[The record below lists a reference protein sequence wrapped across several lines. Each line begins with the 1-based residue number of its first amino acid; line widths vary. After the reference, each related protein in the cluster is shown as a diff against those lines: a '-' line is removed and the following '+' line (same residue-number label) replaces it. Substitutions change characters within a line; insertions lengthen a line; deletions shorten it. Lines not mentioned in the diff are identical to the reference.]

1 MQSPVPEMNY
11 PFAGQDTPQGD
22 IEYSHIVSYLHLN
35 SSDRDVV
42 AYPSVSEYRID
53 SEEKFRN
60 ISSIELVASS
70 IANQGSPLSN
80 PYMVL
85 RIDGLNHINF
95 SNRNTN
101 SGFAVMYLKQTTGP
115 HVYSELGVLQR
126 NVLNFKTPLASLS
139 SIKLS
144 IVGPDG
150 SLFNFGEPSGD
161 VTPAFS
167 NSFMLR
173 IVTLEKSFKS
183 LNKRAV
189 F

>member
-1 MQSPVPEMNY
+1 MQKEINY
-11 PFAGQDTPQGD
+11 PFNSQNTPQSD
-22 IEYSHIVSYLHLN
+22 IEYSQVVSYLHLN
-35 SSDRDVV
+35 SSDRDPV
-42 AYPSVSEYRID
+42 AYPSVSEYRIE

-70 IANQGSPLSN
+70 IANQGSPLVN

-126 NVLNFKTPLASLS
+126 NVLNFKTPLASLN

-150 SLFNFGEPSGD
+150 SLFNFGEPPGD
-161 VTPAFS
+161 ITPAFS

-173 IVTLEKSFKS
+173 VVTLEKSFKS